1 MYQNTNLQNYLEQS
15 SSVNLQSV
23 VIAEWNLNISDKIAM
38 LGNYK
43 NRPSVPTP
51 ASSTYVT
58 ETSSTSNPTWY
69 GYTDSNIIVNTGL
82 SSVTSNPTV
91 FVTKNE
97 TEKILYSLTDC
108 VGRFR
113 PRSGI
118 NKLRFFKG
126 NQYVN
131 VANENMFLQPR
142 YYVASKD
149 DAFKYW
155 SSFRVEA
162 DAYNPSAPTEF
173 RAIERGI
180 STTLKT
186 AGEYYID
193 DAAPFVVYTEPLP
206 ANRIVVKM
214 QTHASDYNNG
224 TFKKSNNSNLSDP
237 FYEDPA
243 NTGALVNQR
252 TPEDW
257 KIQYLDN
264 NDTWQDAVVF
274 TSASVRSTGK
284 RVIGSDG
291 YVELAYGIT
300 NTLPTGFR
308 DLGERPSLA
317 SLPVSADIGDAY
329 LVPDPNN
336 VNSGTYYVWNG
347 TNWTT
352 NSFNPTYGWYLKE
365 EGETLQ
371 TPNVTELTSPPFYG
385 SPANKYVANYR
396 EFKFIKGV
404 RIVVNT
410 MSKQNSMLELIEMS
424 PRLVANISD
433 RVKEY
438 SITKIASDIGNTG
451 IPVGELSASNG
462 SLSIFDYDESL
473 NPYNTLT
480 LSGGLITGS
489 ILTNVSSKNLQ
500 IKFYEQIIDNRT
512 STIVDYFVP
521 IKTFY
526 SDGFPQISGTDRT
539 ASIELRDLFF
549 YLESTIAPSLLMR
562 NVKLSKV
569 VATIL
574 DNIGY
579 SNYKFYKNENESEDV
594 IPYFYVAPET
604 TVAEVFNDLAQS
616 TQSAM
621 FFDEENNF
629 IVMSKN
635 YITPTAEER
644 STNITLYGTKDFS
657 DTGVFRN
664 EYNNPSATNSQLANI
679 MSISLEDNEVFNGGK
694 ITYSNKYIQKSYGTI
709 KEASLLNSNQSYK
722 YKPVLLWE
730 VAGTEALRPTNEEV
744 NTQSSYVLSAMPLAK
759 TLSNVVPTVVNG
771 QIIDNIFDLGQSI
784 YWLTRY
790 EGYLYANGEIIK
802 YKGVEHS
809 IQSSQVTG
817 LSATLIN
824 GTNTFV
830 LSTGNIYSLSVGQKL
845 TRVSGATFGSAS
857 CTITGIDRVNKIVT
871 VSANHNSNGVIN
883 FTANALTNNV
893 WIENLNDYQKY
904 FAQVRFN
911 GKMFPT
917 GRVKIYAEPK
927 YNPTTGA
934 VLDGNVAKHGRMQFG
949 TKINSHT
956 VLDSS
961 NAWMQTTNR
970 KAFAMQSKWM
980 FKNNHRYTQ
989 TKYVFTGTSGTSGTK
1004 TITLATGS
1012 TTGNIEVGWIV
1023 TGTGINTGT
1032 VKVATV
1038 ATDKKSFTVTKNLT
1052 GTFSNG
1058 TITVVDREI
1067 ETLYKTGYAVSTLP
1081 RKPQVESTIKDMFDT
1096 SYFAES
1102 KSTTTQDKTK
1112 ANGSI
1117 KASALVVTGVEK
1129 PGGNSNDYLSYIYK
1143 SHATDVPG
1151 ANVFGTRM
1159 KILGKQKNK
1168 NISGVEQLP
1177 IGADSIDVIKDT
1189 IISGT
1194 GGGIAINLDVSTNTH
1209 VGYYFEI
1216 DALTSQSVIE
1226 QTGSNQTIQN
1236 IPNIYFYKVLSNN
1249 SNVAIPVTLW
1259 YGSAPIL
1266 VDSGLFAGMGKLAGE
1281 PTTTVYDLSI
1291 ETEEVSKTERKFY
1304 LYLNN
1309 RLVQTVT
1316 DTDAIPL
1323 TDNNKNFALFVR
1335 GGGKCMFENVYA
1347 IQENKMSQFETL
1359 NSPLTKMLGV
1369 DKPFESDSYRK
1380 YLVNPGIINSFL
1392 TGINPSG
1399 QNKQVMY
1406 YEEFGTV
1413 MRECA
1418 YFNVRYDKAYP
1429 ALYSKISPTFNDLQG
1444 YLISGFRA
1452 NPYGAEF
1459 LIFNVTDFA
1468 LNLDESS
1475 GNYLRIQGITFTQQ
1489 SAHDLTVDEFLSKSS
1504 SLNNYNR
1511 YSEFNNRYVDI
1522 QNSRNTYGRH
1532 DFTISGTYIQSA
1544 DTANNLMQWMVD
1556 KIMVPKK
1563 AVSVE
1568 IFANPMIQLGD
1579 IVTIDY
1585 EVDGVQQL
1593 PNSRFVV
1600 YHIEYSRSSNGP
1612 SMTLYLNEVI

>member
-1 MYQNTNLQNYLEQS
+1 MYQNTNLQNYIEQS

-43 NRPSVPTP
+43 NRPSVPTA
-51 ASSTYVT
+51 ASSTYVV
-58 ETSSTSNPTWY
+58 ETSATSNPTWY
-69 GYTDSNIIVNTGL
+69 GYTDSNIIINTGL
-82 SSVTSNPTV
+82 NSTTAEPTV
-91 FVTKNE
+91 FVKKNE

-118 NKLRFFKG
+118 NKLRYFKG

-131 VANENMFLQPR
+131 FPNENMFLQPR

-149 DAFKYW
+149 DNFKYW
-155 SSFRVEA
+155 NSFRVEA
-162 DAYNPSAPTEF
+162 DAYNPVVDPNAY
-173 RAIERGI
+173 RAVERGI
-180 STTLKT
+180 ATTLKT

-224 TFKKSNNSNLSDP
+224 TFKKSNNSALSDP

-243 NTGALVNQR
+243 NVGALVNQR

-264 NDTWQDAVVF
+264 SNTWQDAVSF

-284 RVIGSDG
+284 RVVPSDG

-308 DLGERPSLA
+308 DLGQYPSQA
-317 SLPVSADIGDAY
+317 SLPISGDIGDAY

-352 NSFNPTYGWYLKE
+352 NSFAPAYGWYLKE

-371 TPNVTELTSPPFYG
+371 TSNVTKLTSPDFYG
-385 SPANKYVANYR
+385 SPANIYVANYR
-396 EFKFIKGV
+396 EFKFIKGI

-410 MSKQNSMLELIEMS
+410 MSKQNSMFELIEMS
-424 PRLVANISD
+424 PRLVSNISD
-433 RVKEY
+433 RVQEY
-438 SITKIASDIGNTG
+438 SVTKIASDIGNTG

-462 SLSIFDYDESL
+462 TLSLFDYDESL

-512 STIVDYFVP
+512 STILDYFVP

-526 SDGFPQISGTDRT
+526 SDGFPQISGTDRI

-549 YLESTIAPSLLMR
+549 YLESTIAPSILMR

-569 VATIL
+569 VATVL

-579 SNYKFYKNENESEDV
+579 SNYKFYKNENEAEDV

-616 TQSAM
+616 TQSTM

-635 YITPTAEER
+635 YIMPTEEDR
-644 STNITLYGTKDFS
+644 KTNIVLYGTKDFS

-664 EYNNPSATNSQLANI
+664 SPTQSQLANI
-679 MSISLEDNEVFNGGK
+679 MTISTEDNEVFNGGK

-709 KEASLLNSNQSYK
+709 KEASLLNSSQSYK

-730 VAGTEALRPTNEEV
+730 VAGTESLRPTNEEV
-744 NTQSSYVLSAMPLAK
+744 SNQSAYTLSAMPLAK
-759 TLSNVVPTVVNG
+759 TLTSNVPTVVSG
-771 QIIDNIFDLGQSI
+771 EIIDNIIDFGQSI

-790 EGYLYANGEIIK
+790 EGYFYANGEIIK

-809 IQSSQVTG
+809 IQSSEVTG

-845 TRVSGATFGSAS
+845 TRVSGATFGSVICA
-857 CTITGIDRVNKIVT
+857 ITGIDRVNKIVT
-871 VSANHNSNGVIN
+871 VSVNHNSNGVIN
-883 FTANALTNNV
+883 FTANTLTNNV
-893 WIENLNDYQKY
+893 WVENLNDYQKY

-927 YNPTTGA
+927 YDPTTGA
-934 VLDGNVAKHGRMQFG
+934 VLDGAVAKHGRMQFG
-949 TKINSHT
+949 TTISEHT
-956 VLDSS
+956 VLDAS
-961 NAWMQTTNR
+961 NEWMQSAKH
-970 KAFAMQSKWM
+970 KAFEMQSKWL
-980 FKNNHRYTQ
+980 FKNNHQYTQ
-989 TKYVFTGTSGTSGTK
+989 TKYVFTGTSGNINQK
-1004 TITLATGS
+1004 IVTLATGT

-1023 TGTGINTGT
+1023 TGTGIATGT
-1032 VKVATV
+1032 VKVASV

-1052 GTFSNG
+1052 TTFSNG
-1058 TITVVDREI
+1058 TITVVDRQI
-1067 ETLYKTGYAVSTLP
+1067 ETLYKTGYAVSTLT
-1081 RKPQVESTIKDMFDT
+1081 RKPRVESTIKDMFDT

-1102 KSTTTQDKTK
+1102 KSTTTQDRKK
-1112 ANGSI
+1112 ANGSV

-1129 PGGNSNDYLSYIYK
+1129 TTGNSNDYLSYVYK
-1143 SHATDVPG
+1143 DYGSDIPG

-1168 NISGVEQLP
+1168 NISGIEQIP
-1177 IGADSIDVIKDT
+1177 IGADAIDIVKDT

-1194 GGGIAINLDVSTNTH
+1194 GGGIAINLDVDTNSH

-1216 DALTSQSVIE
+1216 DALTSQSVIQ
-1226 QTGSNQTIQN
+1226 QTSSTQTIQN

-1249 SNVAIPVTLW
+1249 ANVAIPVSLW

-1281 PTTTVYDLSI
+1281 STTTVYDLSI
-1291 ETEEVSKTERKFY
+1291 ETEEISKTERKFY
-1304 LYLNN
+1304 LYFNN
-1309 RLVQTVT
+1309 KLVTTVV

-1323 TDNNKNFALFVR
+1323 TNKNKNFALFVR
-1335 GGGKCMFENVYA
+1335 GAGKCMFENVYA
-1347 IQENKMSQFETL
+1347 IQENKMSQFQTS
-1359 NSPLTKMLGV
+1359 NSPLNKILGV
-1369 DKPFESDSYRK
+1369 EDALKSDSYRK
-1380 YLVNPGIINSFL
+1380 YLVNPGIVDSFL
-1392 TGINPSG
+1392 TGVNPSG
-1399 QNKQVMY
+1399 QNKQILY

-1418 YFNVRYDKAYP
+1418 YFNIRYDKAYP

-1444 YLISGFRA
+1444 YLVSGFRS

-1468 LNLDESS
+1468 LNLDETS

-1504 SLNNYNR
+1504 SLNNYNK

-1532 DFTISGTYIQSA
+1532 DFTISGTYIQSI
-1544 DTANNLMQWMVD
+1544 DMANNLMQWMVD
-1556 KIMVPKK
+1556 KVMVPKK

-1585 EVDGVQQL
+1585 EVDGIQQL